1 MISCSIIIPTLN
13 AADLLSA
20 LVASLKRQ
28 SLDPQEIIVID
39 SSSDDDTI
47 AEASRLGCRLVSI
60 PRAAFNHGSTRNQA
74 ARLAEGDALVFM
86 TQDALPA
93 SDTFLEELLKPLAI
107 EEASA
112 TYARQIAYPSARP
125 SESFARAF
133 NYPPGS
139 EVRTKKNILTQ
150 GVRTFFFS
158 NVASAIRR
166 DVFFEMG
173 MFPDTVIMNED
184 MLFCSK
190 LIERG
195 LTVMYTAEAKVFH
208 SHDYTISQTYQRYFD
223 IGAFFTR
230 NLEKKYAFGIGA
242 VGASYSKNLFLFLL
256 QNKYFYDIP
265 FFIIETC
272 AKFIGF
278 HSGRLEAY
286 IPVALKKKI
295 SLHKFYWT

>member
-13 AADLLSA
+13 AANLLSS
-20 LVASLKRQ
+20 LVASLRRQ
-28 SLDPQEIIVID
+28 SLGPQEIIVID
-39 SSSDDDTI
+39 SSSDDDTA
-47 AEASRLGCRLVSI
+47 AEARRLGCRLVSI

-74 ARLAEGDALVFM
+74 ARLATGDALVFM

-93 SDTFLEELLKPLAI
+93 TNTFLEELLKPIANG
-107 EEASA
+107 EASA

-125 SESFARAF
+125 SESFARSF
-133 NYPPGS
+133 NYPPGN
-139 EVRTKKNILTQ
+139 EVRTKRDIRTQ

-173 MFPDTVIMNED
+173 MFPETVIMNED
-184 MLFCSK
+184 MLFCSE

-208 SHDYTISQTYQRYFD
+208 SHDYTISQTFQRYFD
-223 IGAFFTR
+223 IGAFFAR
-230 NLEKKYAFGIGA
+230 NMEHKYALNTRST
-242 VGASYSKNLFLFLL
+242 GASYTRNLFLFLL

-265 FFIIETC
+265 FFIMETC
-272 AKFIGF
+272 AKFLGF
-278 HSGRLEAY
+278 HSGRMEEY
-286 IPVALKKKI
+286 MPVTLKKKL
-295 SLHKFYWT
+295 SLHKSHWK